1 MRKPAID
8 MTPTFGRKGLLR
20 EFVREQLHLLE
31 YENRDLLGQSAAQA
45 VADLM
50 RRTITSKGHV
60 RMVFASAMSQVD
72 FLKYL
77 GEEKDIAWSK
87 VSAFHL
93 DNYKNF
99 PSDHEQSF
107 SQFLVDRLFSRVPG
121 AHFFPINSE
130 VDDPDAEI
138 QRYTSLLTEDPIDIM
153 ILGIGESGHLAF
165 IDPEFCDFHDPKI
178 FKVTE
183 LDQQTRDQLIHDGCF
198 KSLDEVPRTA
208 YSMTIPA
215 CLGGVCTIV
224 IVPTARK
231 AKAIQAVVEGPITTK
246 VPASILRSK
255 ENAWLLIDRDSGGLL
270 RRRTS

>member
-1 MRKPAID
+1 MD
-8 MTPTFGRKGLLR
+8 MTPTFGREGLQR
-20 EFVREQLHLLE
+20 EFVREQLHILQ

-50 RRTITSKGHV
+50 RQTITARGRV

-77 GEEKDIAWSK
+77 GEQKDIAWRK
-87 VSAFHL
+87 VFAFHL
-93 DNYKNF
+93 DNYKDF
-99 PSDHEQSF
+99 PSDHAQSF

-121 AHFFPINSE
+121 VHFFPINSKAS
-130 VDDPDAEI
+130 DPDAEVR
-138 QRYTSLLTEDPIDIM
+138 RYTGLLTQDPIDIM

-165 IDPEFCDFHDPKI
+165 IDPEFCDFHDPQS
-178 FKVTE
+178 FKVTD
-183 LDQQTRDQLIHDGCF
+183 LDQQTREQLIHDGCF

-215 CLGGVCTIV
+215 CLGGTCTIA
-224 IVPTARK
+224 IVPTVRK
-231 AKAIQAVVEGPITTK
+231 AKAIQAVVEGPITPK

-255 ENAWLLIDRDSGGLL
+255 ENAWLLIDKDSGGLL
-270 RRRTS
+270 GRRTS